1 MSKASAIIEIYHLGE
16 NMNEL
21 EIIARKT
28 GTDKRTNDEG
38 QNIYH
43 GYTDTYY
50 QLFANEKYEYQDILE
65 IGVQSGASHLMWEEF
80 FPNATIYGIDLGTD
94 PLYKN
99 VSNDRIKILLA
110 DQTDKGTILEYF
122 KNITFNVVIDDGSH
136 LSKHHQQ
143 SFRFLWPKVKS
154 GGYYIIEDLAT
165 CYDRRFRET
174 DDMGSSTLYWLESM
188 QYNQPFSYYINPE
201 ELKNIMREIR
211 YISVVGELGII
222 AKK

>member
-1 MSKASAIIEIYHLGE
+1 
-16 NMNEL
+16 MNEL

-28 GTDKRTNDEG
+28 ETDKRTNDEG

-43 GYTDTYY
+43 GYTDVYFK
-50 QLFANEKYEYQDILE
+50 LFANEKYEYQDILE
-65 IGVQSGASHLMWEEF
+65 IGIQSGFSHLMWYEF

-99 VSNDRIKILLA
+99 VSNDRIKVLIA
-110 DQTDKGTILEYF
+110 DQTDENTIIECF

-174 DDMGSSTLYWLESM
+174 DDMSSTTIYWLQSM
-188 QYNQPFSYYINPE
+188 LNGQPFSYYINPE
-201 ELKNIMREIR
+201 ELKNIMKDIR
-211 YISVVGELGII
+211 YISIVGELGII

>member
-1 MSKASAIIEIYHLGE
+1 
-16 NMNEL
+16 MNEL

-50 QLFANEKYEYQDILE
+50 KLFANEKYEYQDVCE

-99 VSNDRIKILLA
+99 VSRNRIKVLIA
-110 DQTDKGTILEYF
+110 DQSDENTILEYF
-122 KNITFNVVIDDGSH
+122 KNITFNVVIDVGSH
-136 LSKHHQQ
+136 LCKHHQQ
-143 SFRFLWPKVKS
+143 TFRFLWPKVKS
-154 GGYYIIEDLAT
+154 GGYYIIEDLDT
-165 CYDRRFRET
+165 CYNRNFRET
-174 DDMGSSTLYWLESM
+174 DDMSSTTIYWLQSTM
-188 QYNQPFSYYINPE
+188 QNQPYSQYISQI
-201 ELKNIMREIR
+201 ELKSIMQEIR
-211 YISVVGELGII
+211 YITFVGELGII

>member
-1 MSKASAIIEIYHLGE
+1 MDTIETCRLGE

-43 GYTDTYY
+43 GYTDTYFK
-50 QLFANEKYEYQDILE
+50 LFGNEKYEYQNLLE
-65 IGVQSGASHLMWEEF
+65 IGVQAGNSHLMWYEF

-110 DQTDKGTILEYF
+110 DQSDENTILEYF
-122 KNITFNVVIDDGSH
+122 KNIMLNVVIDDGSH
-136 LSKHHQQ
+136 LCKHHQQ

-165 CYDRRFRET
+165 CYNRAFRET
-174 DDMGSSTLYWLESM
+174 DDMSSSTLYWLQSM
-188 QYNQPFSYYINPE
+188 LYNQPYSQYISQE

-211 YISVVGELGII
+211 YISIVGELGII